1 MVHKKKLSEHHKEA
15 QALLKAAITRSET
28 IFLTSKQTLLGHPQ
42 WQLSGARKTVC
53 VITEHQRNEN
63 RALKTKA

>member
-1 MVHKKKLSEHHKEA
+1 MTAKE
-15 QALLKAAITRSET
+15 
-28 IFLTSKQTLLGHPQ
+28 TLLGHPQ
-42 WQLSGARKTVC
+42 GQRSGARKTVC